1 MIRDLDAD
9 REEMVRTQIE
19 ARGVVD
25 PSLLRAMRTI
35 PRHFFV
41 HENLRGIA
49 YEDEPLPIGGRQTIS
64 QPFIVAF
71 MTEAL
76 ALKPSDKVLEVGTG
90 SGYQTAVLADLAAE
104 VLTVE
109 IIPELAASARA
120 VLSRLGY
127 ANIRFR
133 TGDGAEGWPE
143 EAPFDA
149 VIVTA
154 ASVRVPDALTGQL
167 AEGGRMIIPVGRDRQ
182 TLRLIRKKDGRLIET
197 ALLRVRFVPLT
208 AGAPGGTS

>member
-1 MIRDLDAD
+1 
-9 REEMVRTQIE
+9 
-19 ARGVVD
+19 
-25 PSLLRAMRTI
+25 
-35 PRHFFV
+35 
-41 HENLRGIA
+41 
-49 YEDEPLPIGGRQTIS
+49 
-64 QPFIVAF
+64 
-71 MTEAL
+71 
-76 ALKPSDKVLEVGTG
+76 
-90 SGYQTAVLADLAAE
+90 

-154 ASVRVPDALTGQL
+154 ASAQVPDALTGQL

-182 TLRLIRKKDGRLIET
+182 TLRMIRKKGGRLIET
-197 ALLRVRFVPLT
+197 ALLGVRFVPLIT
-208 AGAPGGTS
+208 GTCGEAS